1 MRKFT
6 ITAHLVDGTSWE
18 TVRYTK
24 SGLDAVMQE
33 INSDDNVVKFVVEE
47 APYTV

>member
-1 MRKFT
+1 MPKFT

-24 SGLDAVMQE
+24 SGLDVVVKE
-33 INSDDNVVKFVVEE
+33 CTSDDNVVKFVVEE